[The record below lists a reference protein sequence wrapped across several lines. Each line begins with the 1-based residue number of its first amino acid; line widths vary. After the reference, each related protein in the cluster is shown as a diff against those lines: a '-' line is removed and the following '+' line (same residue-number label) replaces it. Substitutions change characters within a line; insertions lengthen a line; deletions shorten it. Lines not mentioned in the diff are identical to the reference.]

1 MMLSFALLASLVLY
15 AIVASQPLF
24 YFLSLGPAQR
34 RLSAPAYIELRQALN
49 PLMVRRVPVL
59 YLGTLAALVLTILL
73 SWRSPASLVA
83 GPATTALILLVV
95 DAFLMAR
102 SSVPINTFID
112 SWTPE
117 KHPAD
122 WELHRDRWFAI
133 FRYRQA
139 ALLTGLFGLLSGAV
153 LRP

>member
-1 MMLSFALLASLVLY
+1 MLSLVLFASLVLY
-15 AIVASQPLF
+15 AVVASQPLF
-24 YFLSLGPAQR
+24 YFVALGPAQR

-49 PLMVRRVPVL
+49 PLMVRRVPAL
-59 YLGTLAALVLTILL
+59 YLATLAALSLTLFL
-73 SWRSPASLVA
+73 AWRSGQSLLV
-83 GPATTALILLVV
+83 GATFGALFLLVV
-95 DAFLMAR
+95 DTVLMMR
-102 SSVPINTFID
+102 SSVPINTLID

-117 KHPAD
+117 QHPAD

-139 ALLTGLFGLLSGAV
+139 ALFTGLFGLLSGAV

>member
-1 MMLSFALLASLVLY
+1 MLSVVLLASLVLY
-15 AIVASQPLF
+15 AVVASQPLF
-24 YFLSLGPAQR
+24 YLVALGPAQR

-49 PLMVRRVPVL
+49 PLMVRRVPAL
-59 YLGTLAALVLTILL
+59 YLATLAALALTLFL
-73 SWRSPASLVA
+73 AWRSSELRLV
-83 GPATTALILLVV
+83 GPAFTALVLLVV
-95 DAFLMAR
+95 DTFLMTR
-102 SSVPINTFID
+102 SSVPINTLID

-117 KHPAD
+117 RHPGD
-122 WELHRDRWFAI
+122 WELHRDRWFVI

>member
-1 MMLSFALLASLVLY
+1 MLSFALLASLVLY

-24 YFLSLGPAQR
+24 YFVALGPAQR

-59 YLGTLAALVLTILL
+59 YLGTLAALALTIFLA
-73 SWRSPASLVA
+73 WRASATLVA

-95 DAFLMAR
+95 DTFLMTR

-112 SWTPE
+112 SWTPAN
-117 KHPAD
+117 HPAD
-122 WELHRDRWFAI
+122 WELHRDRWFVI

>member
-1 MMLSFALLASLVLY
+1 MLSVVLLASLVLY
-15 AIVASQPLF
+15 AAVASQPLF
-24 YFLSLGPAQR
+24 YFVALGPAQR

-49 PLMVRRVPVL
+49 PLMVRRVPAL
-59 YLGTLAALVLTILL
+59 YLATLAALALTLFL
-73 SWRSPASLVA
+73 AWRSSDVRLIGPTFAALV
-83 GPATTALILLVV
+83 LLVV
-95 DAFLMAR
+95 DAVLMTR

-122 WELHRDRWFAI
+122 WALHRDRWFVI

-139 ALLTGLFGLLSGAV
+139 ALLTGLLGLLAGAV

>member
-1 MMLSFALLASLVLY
+1 MLSVALLASLVLY

-24 YFLSLGPAQR
+24 YFLALGPAQR
-34 RLSAPAYIELRQALN
+34 RLSAPAYIELRQTLN
-49 PLMVRRVPVL
+49 PLMIRRVPAL
-59 YLGTLAALVLTILL
+59 YIAALVVLSLTLFL
-73 SWRSPASLVA
+73 AWRSGVGLVA
-83 GPATTALILLVV
+83 GPTFTALVLLVV
-95 DAFLMAR
+95 DAFLMTR

-122 WELHRDRWFAI
+122 WELHRDRWFVI